1 MLRCSRPEPMDTR
14 TIERQSIL
22 NARHRELGSA
32 LDGELWNRMALPWR
46 YRTDPHEEVIATRT
60 RAALYDVSALNIIH
74 VRGADAQDVLDRLVC
89 IDVARLMPG
98 SARLGAE
105 VDEEGA
111 LTDDIMLMRDSPDA
125 FRVSHGSGGAPAG
138 LVAASWS
145 ALELTRVEA
154 ALLFYPFDMPE
165 GDTTPWELNMHWA
178 VDLDKTADYI
188 GKKAVLRLR
197 GRERFRQAGLA
208 VEHTDAV
215 P

>member
-1 MLRCSRPEPMDTR
+1 MDTR
-14 TIERQSIL
+14 RIERQSIL

-74 VRGADAQDVLDRLVC
+74 VRGPDAQDVLNRLVC

-125 FRVSHGSGGAPAG
+125 FRVSHGSGGPP
-138 LVAASWS
+138 
-145 ALELTRVEA
+145 A
-154 ALLFYPFDMPE
+154 ALA
-165 GDTTPWELNMHWA
+165 TPASGTGGTSLPRLGA
-178 VDLDKTADYI
+178 R
-188 GKKAVLRLR
+188 VLYWLGPAARRL
-197 GRERFRQAGLA
+197 AG
-208 VEHTDAV
+208 
-215 P
+215 PPRSG

>member
-1 MLRCSRPEPMDTR
+1 MDTR

-74 VRGADAQDVLDRLVC
+74 VRGADAQDVLNRLVC

-125 FRVSHGSGGAPAG
+125 FRVSHGSAAATRASAATKSTVRRVTRSGSGTRFCRSARRPG
-138 LVAASWS
+138 LSQ
-145 ALELTRVEA
+145 
-154 ALLFYPFDMPE
+154 P
-165 GDTTPWELNMHWA
+165 
-178 VDLDKTADYI
+178 
-188 GKKAVLRLR
+188 R
-197 GRERFRQAGLA
+197 GRRSS
-208 VEHTDAV
+208 
-215 P
+215 